1 MYEENIQDCQKQ
13 NVRQGQ
19 SSKDF
24 GTYLFPH

>member
-1 MYEENIQDCQKQ
+1 MCEENIQDCQKQ